1 MRNSRNFLV
10 SATALLILSM
20 AFVCGGKDA
29 TASAAEKRSLS
40 IAHVDID
47 RIFNEY
53 TKAKDLGEQL
63 QKEILKPGED
73 LINRLTREASAKKRD
88 LSKMNP
94 NTNQLEFFKGKQE
107 LEYRIAQ
114 IKATKKEIVAK
125 MQARKLEG
133 LTEIMKDL
141 NQAVAKY
148 AKNNGIDLVLRQQ
161 RGDSLPPPKSVATFN
176 RMITAQTILYSAAA
190 LDITDAVLKD
200 LNRTYER
207 GSTTPKG

>member
-1 MRNSRNFLV
+1 MLKFKNLFVTGVAIFMLSVALV
-10 SATALLILSM
+10 SSGTNATA
-20 AFVCGGKDA
+20 C
-29 TASAAEKRSLS
+29 AAEKRSLS

-73 LINRLTREASAKKRD
+73 LINRLTREANAKKRD
-88 LSKMNP
+88 LSKMDP
-94 NTNQLEFFKGKQE
+94 NTNQLDFFKNKQD
-107 LEYRIAQ
+107 LEYRVAQ
-114 IKATKKEIVAK
+114 IKATQKEIVAK
-125 MQARKLEG
+125 VQARKLEG
-133 LTEIMKDL
+133 LTAIMKDL

-161 RGDSLPPPKSVATFN
+161 RGDSLPPAKSVATFN
-176 RMITAQTILYSAAA
+176 RMVTAQTILYSAAA

-207 GSTTPKG
+207 GATTPKG